1 MSLTDKIN
9 NDIKLAMLAKEK
21 EKLDALRA
29 IKSAILLLSTEK
41 GATEGVNEDAEL
53 KMLQKLV
60 KQRKEAAEIFKTQS
74 RTDLADVEEFQA
86 KIIEAYL
93 PAQMSEEEIKNA
105 IQQII
110 AQTGASSAADFGKV
124 MGAAAKQLSGK
135 ADGKLISSIAKQM
148 LG

>member
-21 EKLDALRA
+21 EKLEALRA

-41 GATEGVNEDAEL
+41 GAPEGVNEEAEL

-60 KQRKEAAEIFKTQS
+60 KQRKEAAEIFKTQG

-124 MGAAAKQLSGK
+124 MGVAAKQLSGK

>member
-1 MSLTDKIN
+1 
-9 NDIKLAMLAKEK
+9 
-21 EKLDALRA
+21 
-29 IKSAILLLSTEK
+29 
-41 GATEGVNEDAEL
+41 
-53 KMLQKLV
+53 
-60 KQRKEAAEIFKTQS
+60 
-74 RTDLADVEEFQA
+74 
-86 KIIEAYL
+86 
-93 PAQMSEEEIKNA
+93 MSEEEIKNA